1 MPSSNTVSKPS
12 LLNTVV
18 DSIYFL
24 GGVGV
29 SVKACTT
36 GQKTRGSLSTG
47 SLSRGSLS
55 KSLCLGVSIWGSL
68 SRGSLSKGP
77 LSRGL
82 CYGSLSGESLSRGSL
97 SGSFCPEGLYLG
109 FSVQGGLCQWDLYPG
124 GLCPGVSLSRGSLSR
139 GVSVQGGLC
148 LWDLCL
154 GVSVRETPE
163 YGNKWVEC
171 IVVVPK
177 YYVSPNPMKLVR
189 SWGVRSL

>member
-1 MPSSNTVSKPS
+1 MLLWICRNPSIMATTPMPSSNTVSKPS

-24 GGVGV
+24 GGG
-29 SVKACTT
+29 
-36 GQKTRGSLSTG
+36 GSLSRHAPQVRRPGGLCPRG

-55 KSLCLGVSIWGSL
+55 KSLCLGASIWGSL
-68 SRGSLSKGP
+68 SRGSLSKGT

-109 FSVQGGLCQWDLYPG
+109 FSVQGGLC
-124 GLCPGVSLSRGSLSR
+124 
-139 GVSVQGGLC
+139 

-154 GVSVRETPE
+154 GVSVREIPA

-189 SWGVRSL
+189 SWEVRSL